1 MGKAAH
7 PAAKGPLYYFGDVHS
22 IPFLVSNLAPFFSFF
37 FFFLSYVT
45 THQTAWTSIG
55 TRFDICLC
63 DWILIQIFIFFL
75 LAQLLV
81 CFVL

>member
-37 FFFLSYVT
+37 FYFFHMSRLTRQHGHQLEHGLIFVFVT
-45 THQTAWTSIG
+45 GS
-55 TRFDICLC
+55 
-63 DWILIQIFIFFL
+63 
-75 LAQLLV
+75 
-81 CFVL
+81 